1 MLDATG
7 PRRYKTS
14 TLHKTST
21 LVNLDTA
28 STLQNLVLILLLNF
42 NTLPIYRKRSK
53 RFAKIPKGAPTYSMV
68 LKQSVLG
75 GSNASAAAEHTPAA
89 TNKVPETVKKCI
101 GMTTCGWN
109 KSRHAGHAKHYSGQ
123 RCCCRAR
130 WAVHLTNS
138 IA

>member
-7 PRRYKTS
+7 PRRYKKPRRYS
-14 TLHKTST
+14 GVL
-21 LVNLDTA
+21 NLDTA

-75 GSNASAAAEHTPAA
+75 GVRGRS
-89 TNKVPETVKKCI
+89 V
-101 GMTTCGWN
+101 G
-109 KSRHAGHAKHYSGQ
+109 
-123 RCCCRAR
+123 
-130 WAVHLTNS
+130 
-138 IA
+138 